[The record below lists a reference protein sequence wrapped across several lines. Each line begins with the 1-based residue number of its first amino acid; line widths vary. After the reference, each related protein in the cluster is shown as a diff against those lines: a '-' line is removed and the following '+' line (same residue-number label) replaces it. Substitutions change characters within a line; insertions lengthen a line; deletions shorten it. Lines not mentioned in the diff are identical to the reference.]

1 MEIESQ
7 ICTDVRDAVNQKS
20 RKPFFWSG
28 LAGYQQMEA
37 IAQALTNLP
46 QAEAETAYLQRI
58 AMQVNR
64 VVEKNRTLA
73 NDLQQAHDQL
83 ERIADCLRYPS
94 PPATQRCPE
103 PVEGTNATPPA
114 TQQTS
119 LTPSSQEIAQE
130 MQGLM
135 AQFQPNPKRQP
146 AQSAL
151 YTVWHR
157 TWHAYGPDLLHCYDI
172 PALPPDNLQ
181 REALFGRLRR
191 HQRRIS
197 GRKSTC
203 ELALFG
209 HCQVLFLA
217 DSQEDLLQQMQ
228 QVLLAAYQQQ
238 RRRLADA
245 EKPRQFL
252 HRLHRRPLDT
262 MQALMEQH
270 NQRRQQLAMTDNTY
284 EPHDDATSQPLSH
297 ANVLAHHANLRPNQP
312 AFIHKLIFHSHPDT
326 GLSDPLPP

>member
-7 ICTDVRDAVNQKS
+7 ICTAVRDAVNKKN

-46 QAEAETAYLQRI
+46 QEEAETAYLQRI

-83 ERIADCLRYPS
+83 KRIADCLRYPS
-94 PPATQRCPE
+94 PPATERSPE
-103 PVEGTNATPPA
+103 LVEGTNATPPA

-119 LTPSSQEIAQE
+119 LTANSQAIAQE

-135 AQFQPNPKRQP
+135 AHFHPNKRQP

-151 YTVWHR
+151 STAWHR

-181 REALFGRLRR
+181 MEALFGRLRR

-228 QVLLAAYQQQ
+228 RVPLAAYQQQ
-238 RRRLADA
+238 RRRLAEA

-252 HRLHRRPLDT
+252 HRLHRQPLAT
-262 MQALMEQH
+262 MQALLAQH
-270 NQRRQQLAMTDNTY
+270 NQRRQQLALTDNTS
-284 EPHDDATSQPLSH
+284 EPHDDAPSQPLSL
-297 ANVLAHHANLRPNQP
+297 ANALAQPANLTPNLP
-312 AFIHKLIFHSHPDT
+312 AFIRNSIFHSHPDN